1 MNWPKQGA
9 TTEHRFR
16 YEDLLGS
23 LLGTTDIDGYRS
35 AEYGYTDY
43 GAPLWRKVLFD
54 GQDSRISSLAHS
66 TPSSGYTTINLSGTP
81 LSTDALNG
89 AELVIARPTSA
100 GDRYITATVY
110 DTTSSTIVIG
120 DAGGASGPVYAA
132 LNSVTQGFVVFDF
145 NDQNI
150 AGAPSYSSG
159 GKWTSAPAYSAPDTT
174 CTDSAASFA
183 AFQEG
188 WIIEIDAEFPQYTM
202 IAKSR
207 TATTFTIAG
216 DAHNLGASGSRYR
229 AYAPPGVDAT
239 NGTLKLDVIEAGSRY
254 LWASYRYMPPQ
265 VGYND
270 AGTTRG
276 AQTGNNKLG
285 QYHCW
290 NREYDPATGRWT
302 TTDAMS
308 WPWWNL
314 QSYSD
319 DNPVSRC
326 DSSGLEWLGLKYD
339 TIGTPWWGSGAFE
352 WRVRWGVKGFV
363 WSSRDLWIVQNMLL
377 RYIALDCTTDQPAIP
392 PLWVNYLEA
401 WSVGAVWPGD
411 GHIAVACRTL
421 GLIPV
426 SGPLKPMADLN
437 GTVKLFSRST
447 PALKAGLMLV
457 HRSRTPAVCVT
468 NTPSMKIRGAASRM
482 RRYEAHAIGGD
493 CGMLGTPA
501 PVRLPQKQSPSL
513 PDSRGCY
520 SIPGGPIS
528 MFCPIGVSLAQIPG
542 WRPPIL
548 DKLIVGEPM
557 QNKRHFLCTTLVSIC
572 FVMTAIR
579 NGTK

>member
-1 MNWPKQGA
+1 M
-9 TTEHRFR
+9 
-16 YEDLLGS
+16 
-23 LLGTTDIDGYRS
+23 
-35 AEYGYTDY
+35 
-43 GAPLWRKVLFD
+43 
-54 GQDSRISSLAHS
+54 
-66 TPSSGYTTINLSGTP
+66 
-81 LSTDALNG
+81 
-89 AELVIARPTSA
+89 
-100 GDRYITATVY
+100 
-110 DTTSSTIVIG
+110 
-120 DAGGASGPVYAA
+120 
-132 LNSVTQGFVVFDF
+132 VFDF

-159 GKWTSAPAYSAPDTT
+159 GKWTSAPSYSAPDTT

-183 AFQEG
+183 TFQEG
-188 WIIEIDAEFPQYTM
+188 WIVEINAEFPQYTM

-254 LWASYRYMPPQ
+254 LCASYRYMPPQ

-276 AQTGNNKLG
+276 AQTSNNKLG

-363 WSSRDLWIVQNMLL
+363 WSSRNLWIVQNMLL
-377 RYIALDCTTDQPAIP
+377 RYIALDCNTDQPVDQ
-392 PLWVNYLEA
+392 LWVNYLEA
-401 WSVGAVWPGD
+401 WSVGAVWPGGWAYSSGLQD
-411 GHIAVACRTL
+411 TWSHSGL
-421 GLIPV
+421 GPSQSYGRLEWYGEV
-426 SGPLKPMADLN
+426 VFAKHSGPESWPHAGSSFPYPGSLRYQHPVNQNTWSGFKNAK
-437 GTVKLFSRST
+437 VRSSRYWRRLWHT
-447 PALKAGLMLV
+447 W
-457 HRSRTPAVCVT
+457 
-468 NTPSMKIRGAASRM
+468 NTCSGAA
-482 RRYEAHAIGGD
+482 AA
-493 CGMLGTPA
+493 
-501 PVRLPQKQSPSL
+501 KQSPSL

-542 WRPPIL
+542 
-548 DKLIVGEPM
+548 
-557 QNKRHFLCTTLVSIC
+557 LV
-572 FVMTAIR
+572 TA
-579 NGTK
+579 NP